1 MSKQKKSD
9 STKLDEKQEKVV
21 LAYGETTGH
30 SHAFYEPLKVE
41 LIKNPDI
48 EETKLVIKASG
59 AKLEHE
65 EHATHTFEP
74 GIGEV
79 IQQSEY
85 TMGEIKP
92 VID

>member
-1 MSKQKKSD
+1 MSKQQ
-9 STKLDEKQEKVV
+9 KLDEKQERVV
-21 LAYGETTGH
+21 LAFGETTGH
-30 SHAFYEPLKVE
+30 AHAFYEPQKVE

-85 TMGEIKP
+85 TMGEIKR
-92 VID
+92 VAD